1 MSKLFKITFFF
12 WLIIN
17 FSNIAI
23 GNENFFNEGLK
34 LYNEKKYEEARFMFE
49 RSIVFDPKD
58 SNSYLY
64 LAKIYN
70 HKKDQKKEK
79 KNLETTLLI
88 EPDNEEAILMS
99 MKIALEKSNYSKVK
113 DLSNNFKKVCKKL
126 CDENKSILLL
136 DIDNIFSI
144 RCVTLLAGPPVEISI
159 DCIK

>member
-1 MSKLFKITFFF
+1 MNKLFKITFFF

-17 FSNIAI
+17 FSNIAF

-58 SNSYLY
+58 SDSYLF

-70 HKKDQKKEK
+70 HEENKQKEE
-79 KNLETTLLI
+79 KNLEATLLI
-88 EPDNEEAILMS
+88 EPSNEEAILMI

-113 DLSNNFKKVCKKL
+113 ELSKKFVKVCKKL
-126 CDENKSILLL
+126 CNENKDILETL
-136 DIDNIFSI
+136 DNIEPKNES
-144 RCVTLLAGPPVEISI
+144 
-159 DCIK
+159 